1 MYPDGKEE
9 LFLPGIPTTRFQLD
23 FYKEEL
29 GKPYSQIVLYLRSTC
44 EFDNFSCSAIK
55 FNPNPKLSL
64 PGIATNHF
72 DKIYESE
79 MPVVVDDQE
88 QEPIPVNDLE
98 KEVFD
103 LDSYSYNQ
111 TLVTSNADTNF
122 SSVTLLFQ

>member
-1 MYPDGKEE
+1 M
-9 LFLPGIPTTRFQLD
+9 
-23 FYKEEL
+23 
-29 GKPYSQIVLYLRSTC
+29 
-44 EFDNFSCSAIK
+44 
-55 FNPNPKLSL
+55 SL

-72 DKIYESE
+72 DKVYESE

-103 LDSYSYNQ
+103 LDSYSYNL

-122 SSVTLLFQ
+122 SSVTTSSSSSEDLTSKQDQEKLRRKCI